1 MQDFSY
7 AAFVMKTCGPSLSEA
22 GLLSMRNKC
31 HRKSGFINLLFTEL
45 LVYYGKTQSIL
56 WWGGEWGAHD
66 EVCLPSLGLNRSAWP
81 HLNK

>member
-1 MQDFSY
+1 M
-7 AAFVMKTCGPSLSEA
+7 
-22 GLLSMRNKC
+22 
-31 HRKSGFINLLFTEL
+31 NLLFTEL

-66 EVCLPSLGLNRSAWP
+66 AEEVCLTSLGLNRSAWP